1 MVIGGQNPGADRRMG
16 RLKVRERLLE
26 VFRGPVRETLQR
38 HAFAPLASGRVGGE
52 VQFVR
57 SLSDRVDVVGAR
69 LLQRLGSQEADITV
83 ETGVF
88 LRVAPHPVGDE
99 FQGFDGLSLSCTEDC
114 HFRNRLKP
122 SWWASGTLF
131 RQASWVVSGPGGGLD
146 RALSDIATKI
156 EKAGLPWFEAFGDL
170 HAVYRAVL
178 TRSRPGNALP
188 HPWGFMYGDQ
198 LVEGFLALRLG
209 DWSTARSDLE
219 AVLQLENP
227 RHLVDPHQPRQLYH
241 HVSARIEAALDEVS
255 HRSDVIDPS
264 SATKP

>member
-1 MVIGGQNPGADRRMG
+1 MG

-69 LLQRLGSQEADITV
+69 LLQRLGSQEAEITV

-227 RHLVDPHQPRQLYH
+227 RHLVDPHQPRRLYH